1 MSSVQSSETH
11 NGFSIAPL
19 PTVDHARLE
28 AKDGE
33 EAQRLLDACKTHG
46 FFYLNLRSVGT
57 ILSDWQQVLRIME
70 KYFSQDLMAKMKDD
84 RRSDTYGSSY
94 EPCGTSAGAV
104 PGTLDFYETLKVN
117 IMVERALIQKT
128 KHNQIARSEMYEK
141 SASLPQT
148 AKDNLELFDR
158 FIRAADTITT
168 TILARLSDVFNLCSG
183 SRFEDKHRPGGKSQS
198 TLALFR
204 YPKQDVQDN
213 KVGHNKHTDIGTL
226 TLLFSEQW
234 GLQVLSPE
242 TSEWNFVAP
251 KRDHAVVNVGD
262 SLRFLS
268 GNVLKS
274 CVHRVAP
281 RNVSC
286 RQEEHR
292 YSIAYFLRAE
302 DVVQYEDSKGRVI
315 SARDW
320 HDEKYEAF
328 RMGHDESNSDRILTG
343 GMEKGGQFIVST
355 ISEDE

>member
-19 PTVDHARLE
+19 PTIDHAHLE
-28 AKDGE
+28 AKDSE

-46 FFYLNLRSVGT
+46 FLYLDLRNVGT
-57 ILSDWQQVLRIME
+57 VLNDWQRVLRIME
-70 KYFSQDLMAKMKDD
+70 KYFSQDLMTKMKDD
-84 RRSDTYGSSY
+84 RRSDTYGY

-104 PGTLDFYETLKVN
+104 PGTLDFYETLK
-117 IMVERALIQKT
+117 
-128 KHNQIARSEMYEK
+128 IARSEMYEK

-168 TILARLSDVFNLCSG
+168 TILARLSDAFNLCSG
-183 SRFEDKHRPGGKSQS
+183 LRFEDKHRPDGKSRS
-198 TLALFR
+198 TLTLFR
-204 YPKQDVQDN
+204 YPKQEAQEN

-242 TSEWNFVAP
+242 TSEWSFVAP
-251 KRDHAVVNVGD
+251 KQGHAVINVGD

-281 RNVSC
+281 RNESG

-302 DVVQYEDSKGRVI
+302 DVVQYKDSKGRVI

-320 HDEKYEAF
+320 HDEKYEVF
-328 RMGHDESNSDRILTG
+328 RLSHDESNSDRILTG

-355 ISEDE
+355 ISQDE

>member
-1 MSSVQSSETH
+1 MSSVQSSETQ
-11 NGFSIAPL
+11 NDFSIAPL
-19 PTVDHARLE
+19 PTIDHARLE

-33 EAQRLLDACKTHG
+33 ETQRLLDACKTHG
-46 FFYLNLRSVGT
+46 FFYLDLRKVGT
-57 ILSDWQQVLRIME
+57 VLNDWQQVLRIME
-70 KYFSQDLMAKMKDD
+70 KYFSQDLMTKMKDD

-104 PGTLDFYETLKVN
+104 PGTLDFYETLK
-117 IMVERALIQKT
+117 
-128 KHNQIARSEMYEK
+128 IARSEMYEK

-168 TILARLSDVFNLCSG
+168 TILARLSDAFNLCSG
-183 SRFEDKHRPGGKSQS
+183 LRFEDKHRPGGKSRS
-198 TLALFR
+198 TLTLFR
-204 YPKQDVQDN
+204 YPKQEVQEN

-242 TSEWNFVAP
+242 TSEWSFVAP
-251 KRDHAVVNVGD
+251 KKDHAVINVGD

-274 CVHRVAP
+274 CVHRVVP
-281 RNVSC
+281 RNVSG

-302 DVVQYEDSKGRVI
+302 DVVQYKDSKGRVI

-320 HDEKYEAF
+320 HDEKYEVF
-328 RMGHDESNSDRILTG
+328 RLSHDESNSDRILTG
-343 GMEKGGQFIVST
+343 GMEKGGQFIVPN
-355 ISEDE
+355 ISQDE